1 MAQERR
7 AQNSPL
13 IETVNLS
20 KDYQVGPET
29 IHALRG
35 LTTVIH
41 RGEYVAVMG
50 RSGSGKSTLMNLIGC
65 LDQAS
70 SGEYFLSG
78 HRVSAA
84 SADELA
90 HIRNRQIGFVF
101 QNFNLLARASALENV
116 ALPLLYSNVTH
127 AERKER
133 ATQAL
138 ETVDLLDRANHRPS
152 QLSGGQQQRV
162 AIARALVNNPDILLA
177 DEPTGALDT
186 DTSEEILGVFERLN
200 DFGITVI
207 VVTHEDEVAAHAKRI
222 LVFKDGVLQ
231 DDITNPTPLRNVPET
246 AMRTIEVPPP
256 R

>member
-1 MAQERR
+1 MQSA
-7 AQNSPL
+7 PL

-35 LTTVIH
+35 LTTVIY
-41 RGEYVAVMG
+41 RGEYVAIMG

-65 LDQAS
+65 LDQAT
-70 SGEYFLSG
+70 SGEYMLG
-78 HRVSAA
+78 GQQVSSA
-84 SADELA
+84 SANELA
-90 HIRNRQIGFVF
+90 SIRNRQIGFVF
-101 QNFNLLARASALENV
+101 QNFNLLARATALENV
-116 ALPLLYSNVTH
+116 ALPLLYSDVSSS
-127 AERKER
+127 ERKNR
-133 ATQAL
+133 AVQAL
-138 ETVDLLDRANHRPS
+138 ETVNLLDRADHRPS

-200 DFGITVI
+200 DLGITMI

-222 LVFKDGVLQ
+222 MLFRDGALQ
-231 DDITNPTPLRNVPET
+231 EDIANRSPARAAPSL
-246 AMRTIEVPPP
+246 AQQTIEVAATP
-256 R
+256 